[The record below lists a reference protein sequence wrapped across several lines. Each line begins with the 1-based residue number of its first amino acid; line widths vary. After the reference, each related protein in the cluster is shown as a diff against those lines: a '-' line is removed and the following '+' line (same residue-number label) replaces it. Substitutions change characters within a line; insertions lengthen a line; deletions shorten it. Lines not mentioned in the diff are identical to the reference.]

1 MYTVCLQALM
11 NVGYA
16 YTIIRSS
23 TDPGLLYLA
32 EWLCPPFAL
41 PKHSLLDTSML
52 VHDMQFILAT
62 LPMDRQVITFK
73 TYINAT

>member
-1 MYTVCLQALM
+1 MFTSHHECGLC
-11 NVGYA
+11 
-16 YTIIRSS
+16 IHHIRSS

-41 PKHSLLDTSML
+41 PKHFLLDTPML

-62 LPMDRQVITFK
+62 LPMDQQVITFK

>member
-1 MYTVCLQALM
+1 MFTSPHECGLC
-11 NVGYA
+11 
-16 YTIIRSS
+16 IHHIRSS

-41 PKHSLLDTSML
+41 PKHFLLDTRML

>member
-1 MYTVCLQALM
+1 MAV
-11 NVGYA
+11 
-16 YTIIRSS
+16 
-23 TDPGLLYLA
+23 P
-32 EWLCPPFAL
+32 PPFAL
-41 PKHSLLDTSML
+41 PKHFLLDTPMF